1 MKSKVVLNALALLF
15 AAGGCDG
22 SGLYV
27 LFPADQRY
35 AARKKRL

>member
-15 AAGGCDG
+15 AAGAMG